1 MKIVVP
7 ARTDRRLLNPRGDPR
22 FPRTRYLGS
31 KRKLISAI
39 DGQFRGLSF
48 TTALDAFGG
57 TGAVAYAL
65 KRAGKRVT
73 YNDALAFNHQI
84 GLALI
89 ENDSACLSDDEIEG
103 IGKRRGDVVYG
114 DFIERTF
121 RGIYFTD
128 DENRWLDAAVGNI
141 ARLDGRYKRAMA
153 WFAVFQAAMAKRP
166 YNLFHRNNLHMR
178 TADVKRSFG
187 NKASWDRS
195 FSDHLRVF
203 AGEANQAVFAAGES
217 CRATCGDALEIDGSF
232 DLVYVDT
239 PYINRNGVGVD
250 YRAFYHFLEGM
261 VRYDEWPG
269 LVDSRLKHAPLIR
282 EINPWSDPSTCFE
295 AFRSLFERFR
305 HSHLVVSYRSDGQPS
320 IDELLGLL
328 RSVRNS
334 VRVVELARRPFALS
348 TNNRAYELLLLAE
361 G

>member
-1 MKIVVP
+1 MESV
-7 ARTDRRLLNPRGDPR
+7 LNPLWVAK

-31 KRKLISAI
+31 KRRLSTAI
-39 DGQFRGLSF
+39 MEQLRGLSF

-73 YNDALAFNHQI
+73 YNDLLAFNHQI

-89 ENDSACLSDDEIEG
+89 ENDSVRLSEDEIKG
-103 IGKRRGDVVYG
+103 IGERRGDVVYG

-121 RGIYFTD
+121 QGIYFTD
-128 DENRWLDAAVGNI
+128 DENRWLDAAVANI
-141 ARLDGRYKRAMA
+141 SQLDGRYKQAMA

-187 NKASWDRS
+187 NKASWDRP
-195 FSDHLRVF
+195 FGDHFRVF
-203 AGEANQAVFAAGES
+203 AEEANQAVFTSGEP
-217 CRATCGDALEIDGSF
+217 CRAICGDALESDPGS
-232 DLVYVDT
+232 DLVYIDT

-261 VRYDEWPG
+261 VRYGDWPEM
-269 LVDSRLKHAPLIR
+269 VDARFKHAPLFR
-282 EINPWSDPSTCFE
+282 ETNPWTDPSTCLE

-305 HSHLVVSYRSDGQPS
+305 DSHIVVSYRSDGRPS
-320 IDELLGLL
+320 IDELFGLL
-328 RSVRNS
+328 RSMKKN

-348 TNNRAYELLLLAE
+348 TNNRACETLLVAE
-361 G
+361 R